1 MFKTTFAA
9 GALALA
15 TVFAGTLPTYAADAQ
30 MSAPVADVTMV
41 ASSPRGKYTQDGALF
56 LPVVTAATVT
66 AASPLSEAETD
77 ALLFM
82 REEEKLAHDVYV
94 TLYAQWGAR
103 VFTNIA
109 ASEQTHTDAVATL
122 LDRYGLSDPTEGNA
136 VGEFTDPA
144 LQSLYDQLIE
154 QGDVS
159 LANAFKVGAAIE
171 EIDILDL
178 EQRIAETDHADIQLV
193 YARLLAGSA
202 NHLRAFTSTLERQTG
217 ESYTP
222 QYMEQAEYDAII
234 AAGGNGQ
241 QGGRRGGRH

>member
-15 TVFAGTLPTYAADAQ
+15 TVFASPLPTYAADT
-30 MSAPVADVTMV
+30 PLITP
-41 ASSPRGKYTQDGALF
+41 AS
-56 LPVVTAATVT
+56 VVTVAAPT
-66 AASPLSEAETD
+66 PLSEAETD

-94 TLYAQWGAR
+94 TLYDRWGVR

-122 LDRYGLSDPTEGNA
+122 LDRYGLSDPTVGNA

-144 LQSLYDQLIE
+144 LQTLYDDLVV
-154 QGDVS
+154 QGGLS
-159 LANAFKVGAAIE
+159 LADALKVGAAIE

-193 YARLLAGSA
+193 YERLLAGSS

-222 QYMEQAEYDAII
+222 QYMTQADYDAIL
-234 AAGGNGQ
+234 AASGNGSSGQ
-241 QGGRRGGRH
+241 QGGRRGGRR

>member
-9 GALALA
+9 SALALA
-15 TVFAGTLPTYAADAQ
+15 TVFTSTLPTYAVDAPLT
-30 MSAPVADVTMV
+30 API
-41 ASSPRGKYTQDGALF
+41 
-56 LPVVTAATVT
+56 PVVTVAAPT
-66 AASPLSEAETD
+66 SLSEDEAD

-94 TLYAQWGAR
+94 TLYDQWGAR

-122 LDRYGLSDPTEGNA
+122 LDRYGLNDPTVGNT

-144 LQSLYDQLIE
+144 LQTLYDDLVV
-154 QGDVS
+154 QGSLS
-159 LANAFKVGAAIE
+159 LADALKVGAAIE

-178 EQRIAETDHADIQLV
+178 EERIAATDHADIQLV
-193 YARLLAGSA
+193 YERLLAGSS
-202 NHLRAFTSTLERQTG
+202 NHLRAFTSTLARQTG

-222 QYMEQAEYDAII
+222 QYMAQADYDAII
-234 AAGGNGQ
+234 AAGGNGGGGNGQ
-241 QGGRRGGRH
+241 QGGRRGGRR